1 VPDVPVH
8 SSATSQAPAEER
20 QIVPPV
26 MKRSGGQVAEMP
38 VHVSATSQTP
48 TEGRHTV
55 PAGVS

>member
-1 VPDVPVH
+1 MPVH
-8 SSATSQAPAEER
+8 SSATSQTPAEER
-20 QIVPPV
+20 HTVPLA

-55 PAGVS
+55 PAGAI